1 MPLTKVIGSGVGQL
15 TSSDTDLVLQVKTA
29 VDTSHRS
36 TTSESFSVASNT
48 AQVTITPR
56 SASSRFFVTCSG
68 CATATDG
75 DDSFFLT
82 IFRDS
87 TNLGHAT
94 TGLQTGNSVP
104 AVVLL
109 FHPFCMTVLDSPS
122 TASAIT
128 YGFQFRALNND
139 SDSYSEVVIGRDVT
153 GSSNPMPT
161 ILTVMEIAG

>member
-1 MPLTKVIGSGVGQL
+1 MPLTKIIGSGVGQL

-29 VDTSHRS
+29 VDNLVRS
-36 TTSESFSVASNT
+36 TASESFTVASNT
-48 AQVTITPR
+48 AQVSITPR

-68 CATATDG
+68 CAVSTDG
-75 DDSFFLT
+75 NDAFFTT

-94 TGLQTGNSVP
+94 TGFQSGNSVP
-104 AVVLL
+104 GVIATWK
-109 FHPFCMTVLDSPS
+109 PFCMTVLDSPTTTS
-122 TASAIT
+122 SIT
-128 YGFQFRALNND
+128 YGFQFRGENVDND
-139 SDSYSEVVIGRDVT
+139 AYASIEIGTDIT